1 MNAFLVTFIELLF
14 TIFYFAIL
22 GRVILSWISPRGND
36 PVSPLLYQ
44 ITEPIL
50 KPIRQVVPPLGMFD
64 LTPMIALILLT
75 VIQGI
80 LFRSL

>member
-1 MNAFLVTFIELLF
+1 MNVLLINFIELLF

>member
-1 MNAFLVTFIELLF
+1 MNVLLITFIELLF
-14 TIFYFAIL
+14 TVFYFAIL
-22 GRVILSWISPRGND
+22 GRVIMSWVSPKGDD
-36 PVSPLLYQ
+36 PISPLLYQ

-80 LFRSL
+80 LFRAL